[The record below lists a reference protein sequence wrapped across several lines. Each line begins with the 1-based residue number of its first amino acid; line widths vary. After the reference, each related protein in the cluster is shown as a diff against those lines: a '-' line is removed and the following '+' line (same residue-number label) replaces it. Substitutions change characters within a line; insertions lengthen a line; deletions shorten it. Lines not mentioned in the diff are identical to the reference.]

1 MIWTAQRRREP
12 SLSVAARRA
21 EQRATAVIASLLAV
35 VCWASA
41 AFAQAIDPHRVYEE
55 RCAKCHAPHAADLAH
70 ELLEA
75 KDGKVVTRQSKRD
88 LSAVVLRHRGTQQ
101 TDAEVGA
108 LIEMF
113 ARNLS
118 SGSLYQ
124 RKCIVCHD
132 KARDFARSR
141 LVIDQGVLK
150 GRYSGY
156 LIEDFL
162 EGHGRLTEAEV
173 DQMVATLKWQVETR
187 EP

>member
-1 MIWTAQRRREP
+1 MG
-12 SLSVAARRA
+12 
-21 EQRATAVIASLLAV
+21 IALLSLLA
-35 VCWASA
+35 ALGLLSTA
-41 AFAQAIDPHRVYEE
+41 AAQTIDPHRVYEE
-55 RCAKCHAPHAADLAH
+55 RCAKCHAPHAADFAR
-70 ELLEA
+70 EAMEA
-75 KDGKVVTRQSKRD
+75 KDGKIVARQSRRE
-88 LSAVVLRHRGTQQ
+88 LSAILPRHRGTQQ
-101 TDAEVGA
+101 TEAEVRA
-108 LIEMF
+108 LIDMF

-141 LVIDQGVLK
+141 LIIDQGALK

-162 EGHGRLTEAEV
+162 QGHGRLTEAEV
-173 DQMVATLKWQVETR
+173 GQMVATLKWQVETR